1 MALRRRD
8 WLAGAGAA
16 AGAWPIGG
24 QAAPQRSAE
33 NTLRLELAAA
43 ETAFDPPQTESSRY
57 TNTVLGCILEA
68 PLRYDYLARPV
79 RLQPATAAAMPEVSA
94 DFRSVTV
101 RIKPGILFSEHPA
114 FGGKPRELVA
124 ADYVFSIKRF
134 YDPRWNSSDLYL
146 FEGAKPLGLAAL
158 RERAIKT
165 RQPFDYDTEVD
176 GLRALDRYTF
186 RFRFA
191 DPNPHFL
198 YTLAQGGLAGA
209 VAREVVEQHGA
220 DIGAHPIGTGPYRL
234 TQWRRGSLI
243 VLQRSPTYRGETYE
257 GAPAD
262 EPRARAIAQRLGGR
276 RLPLVDRLEFHI
288 IEEQQPR
295 WLSFVNGQLDVLEV
309 PGGFG
314 TLAVPGGQLAPFLR
328 KKGVQL
334 DLSSAPDMSMH
345 YFNAADPL
353 VGGNAPTQVA
363 LRRAIALAHDSA
375 GWRRHVRGGLAV
387 PAQSVIAP
395 FTSGYEEAY
404 RSEMSE
410 HDPAKARALL
420 DLYGYIDRDGDG
432 WRERPDGRPLT
443 LRIASLSDTAARAG
457 NEVWHRSLSAVGLN
471 VDFEIAGWPELLK
484 RSRAGSLMIWG
495 YSWSAQSPD
504 GGFFLGLGYGPN
516 AAESND
522 ARFMLPAYDRL
533 YERLRVM
540 PEGPE
545 RLALMR
551 EAKNLLVAYMPY
563 KVFGHRLQADLMQPW
578 VRNYWRHPFMRDV
591 YPYVGLAPDG

>member
-1 MALRRRD
+1 MPLRRRD
-8 WLAGAGAA
+8 WMAGAA
-16 AGAWPIGG
+16 AAALPGAVH
-24 QAAPQRSAE
+24 AAPQRAAD

-57 TNTVLGCILEA
+57 TSTVLACILEA

-94 DFRSVTV
+94 DFRSITV

-114 FGGKPRELVA
+114 FRGKPRELVA
-124 ADYVFSIKRF
+124 ADYVYSIKRF

-146 FEGAKPLGLAAL
+146 FEGGKPLGLAAL

-198 YTLAQGGLAGA
+198 YTLAQAGLAGA

-257 GAPAD
+257 GTPAD

-591 YPYVGLAPDG
+591 YQYVGLAPDG

>member
-1 MALRRRD
+1 MMLRRRD
-8 WLAGAGAA
+8 WMAGAA
-16 AGAWPIGG
+16 ATALHGAVE
-24 QAAPQRSAE
+24 AAPQRGADG
-33 NTLRLELAAA
+33 TLRLELAAA

-57 TNTVLGCILEA
+57 TTTVLACILEA

-94 DFRSVTV
+94 DFRSITV

-114 FGGKPRELVA
+114 FRGKPRELVA
-124 ADYVFSIKRF
+124 ADYVYSVKRF
-134 YDPRWNSSDLYL
+134 YDPRWSSSDLYL

-176 GLRALDRYTF
+176 GLRTLDRYTF

-191 DPNPHFL
+191 EPNPHFL
-198 YTLAQGGLAGA
+198 YTLAQAGLAGA

-220 DIGAHPIGTGPYRL
+220 DIGAHPVGTGPYRL
-234 TQWRRGSLI
+234 AQWRRGSLI

-257 GAPAD
+257 GTPAD
-262 EPRARAIAQRLGGR
+262 DPRARAIADRLGGR

-334 DLSSAPDMSMH
+334 DLTSAPDMSMH

-353 VGGNAPTQVA
+353 VGGNAAPQVA

-395 FTSGYEEAY
+395 FTSGYEEGY

-420 DLYGYIDRDGDG
+420 DLYGYIDRDSDG

-457 NEVWHRSLSAVGLN
+457 NEVWHRSLSAVGLK

-540 PEGPE
+540 PEGPQ

-578 VRNYWRHPFMRDV
+578 VRNYWRHPFMRDI
-591 YPYVGLAPDG
+591 YQYVELAPAA